1 MRYPAEETA
10 EKHQRIL
17 REASQLFR
25 ERGFQDVTVAEVMK
39 AAALTHGAFYSH
51 FDSKESLMAAATA
64 YAMENT
70 LEGAKKNF
78 GTAKTRA
85 AYLDRYLSTEHRD
98 HPATGCAM
106 AALSG
111 DIRNEPEVKGAFTA
125 ELKAIVEAMG
135 DDRGEAMATLSAMV
149 GAMALARAVSD
160 EAFSREI
167 LEKVRGKLDRKEGH
181 AKRLG
186 STQAKSDR
194 TRRAR

>member
-17 REASQLFR
+17 REASQMFR

-51 FDSKESLMAAATA
+51 FDSKESLMAAATE

-70 LEGAKKNF
+70 LEGVKKSF

-98 HPATGCAM
+98 HPATGCPM

-111 DIRNEPEVKGAFTA
+111 DIRNEPEVKGAFTV

-135 DDRGEAMATLSAMV
+135 GDRGEAMVTLSAIV

-181 AKRLG
+181 PNRLG
-186 STQAKSDR
+186 SPQAKSDR